1 MVFDVVSFL
10 AGVFAGALTG
20 ALAGLL
26 HGLEST
32 ANVQERL
39 RVATR
44 KLDQL
49 CDSLSSRELAGA
61 EATDK
66 VDTLQHEL
74 AEIHEEI
81 RRMYKRTA
89 R

>member
-10 AGVFAGALTG
+10 AGVFAGGLTG

-49 CDSLSSRELAGA
+49 SDSFSSRQLDGA
-61 EATDK
+61 EAAGK
-66 VDTLQHEL
+66 VDALQHEL
-74 AEIHEEI
+74 EEIHEEI
-81 RRMYKRTA
+81 RRMYRKTTR
-89 R
+89 